1 MFDLGTANT
10 RLNITA
16 ALIAALALSGCASGA
31 ISREAPPRALAA
43 SPQAPSCLL
52 LCFITQT
59 FTDTEEDIST
69 SGGGDFTNTVENE
82 ETVSGPAI
90 DLGMGDDGKTVNATT
105 GAPQ

>member
-1 MFDLGTANT
+1 MFDLSTTKT

-16 ALIAALALSGCASGA
+16 ALALALSGCASGA